1 VDTVLIARDR
11 TPVIADL
18 ARVNIGSIAIRR
30 IRIGVTTTS
39 KRKEI

>member
-1 VDTVLIARDR
+1 VETVVIARDR

-30 IRIGVTTTS
+30 IRIGGRGTA
-39 KRKEI
+39 K